1 MHEHASHC
9 KVGRDCYHQTGKSSQ
24 RSRELK
30 ILRQRYGFMLWP
42 HPPGVS
48 SKPFSRPQK
57 VPRLNVTLADRCTR
71 KKVDRVR
78 FFCAEKAALGRA
90 SHLSEKTSSGSLT
103 PAWEVAPDKRAW
115 QKEETATWRKVK
127 TILLLHSGRTGF
139 NLLLICVKVL

>member
-9 KVGRDCYHQTGKSSQ
+9 KLGRDCYHQTGKSSQ

-30 ILRQRYGFMLWP
+30 MLRQRYGFMLWP

-71 KKVDRVR
+71 KKVDRVG
-78 FFCAEKAALGRA
+78 FFCTKKAALGRA
-90 SHLSEKTSSGSLT
+90 SHLSEKTSSGSLLLPGRSRLT
-103 PAWEVAPDKRAW
+103 RELGASW
-115 QKEETATWRKVK
+115 QEEETATWRKVK
-127 TILLLHSGRTGF
+127 TILLLHSLVGPALTF
-139 NLLLICVKVL
+139 SSFV

>member
-78 FFCAEKAALGRA
+78 FFLRGKA
-90 SHLSEKTSSGSLT
+90 SSSWPSLT
-103 PAWEVAPDKRAW
+103 FVRENKQWVTPPPWEVASDKRSW
-115 QKEETATWRKVK
+115 REEETATWRKVK
-127 TILLLHSGRTGF
+127 TILLLHSLVGPALTF
-139 NLLLICVKVL
+139 SSK